1 MKGTEF
7 RFMRVLLIL
16 SDGMRPDSLT
26 NIKKAQDFIKESSSC
41 LNART
46 VMPSVTLPCH
56 MSLFHSVDPSR
67 HGTTTNVYTPNVR
80 PINGLCEVLLNS
92 RKTSAFFYNW
102 EEIRDLSRPNSLA
115 FSYFCKGRLY
125 GYDKANDIITDAA
138 VDFLT
143 KNDIDFTFLYLGY
156 TDMAGHNY
164 GWMSEQYMAA
174 MENSFANITKLYDK
188 LPDDYVIIVTAD
200 HGGHDRTHG
209 TELSEDMI
217 IPIMVLSRNE
227 KIEIDFKD
235 ASIKDIAPT
244 VTNLLGISPDDEWEG
259 KSLLK

>member
-1 MKGTEF
+1 MK
-7 RFMRVLLIL
+7 IL
-16 SDGMRPDSLT
+16 VTIVDGMRPDAL
-26 NIKKAQDFIKESSSC
+26 IKTKNAKLLLESSQYS

-46 VMPSVTLPCH
+46 VTPSVTLPCH

-80 PINGLCEVLLNS
+80 PINGLCEVLLNAK
-92 RKTSAFFYNW
+92 KTSAFFYNW

-125 GYDKANDIITDAA
+125 GYDRANDIISEAA
-138 VDFLT
+138 IDFLT

-164 GWMSEQYMAA
+164 GWMSEEYMAA
-174 MENSFANITKLYDK
+174 MENSFANISRLYNA

-209 TELSEDMI
+209 TELNEDMT
-217 IPIMVLSRNE
+217 IPMMVLSKNE
-227 KIEIDFKD
+227 CPVFDFTG

-244 VTNLLGISPDDEWEG
+244 VTKLLGVSPDEEWEG

>member
-1 MKGTEF
+1 MKTL
-7 RFMRVLLIL
+7 VVIV
-16 SDGMRPDSLT
+16 DGMRPDALVKTENARYILENSKYT
-26 NIKKAQDFIKESSSC
+26 

-46 VMPSVTLPCH
+46 VTPSVTLPCH

-80 PINGLCEVLLNS
+80 PINGLCEVLLNAK
-92 RKTSAFFYNW
+92 KTSAFFYNW
-102 EEIRDLSRPNSLA
+102 EEIRDLARPNSLA

-143 KNDIDFTFLYLGY
+143 KNEIDFTFLYFGY
-156 TDMAGHNY
+156 TDMAGHNH

-174 MENSFANITKLYDK
+174 MENSFANISKLYNA

-209 TELSEDMI
+209 TELNEDMI
-217 IPIMVLSRNE
+217 IPIIALSKGE
-227 KIEIDFKD
+227 KIDLDFTG
-235 ASIKDIAPT
+235 ACIKDIAPT
-244 VTNLLGISPDDEWEG
+244 VANLLGVIPDEEWEG
-259 KSLLK
+259 KSLVK

>member
-1 MKGTEF
+1 MKTL
-7 RFMRVLLIL
+7 VVIV
-16 SDGMRPDSLT
+16 DGMRPDAL
-26 NIKKAQDFIKESSSC
+26 IKTENAKYLLENSKYT

-46 VMPSVTLPCH
+46 VTPSVTLPCH

-80 PINGLCEVLLNS
+80 PINGLCEVLLNA
-92 RKTSAFFYNW
+92 RKTCAFFYNW
-102 EEIRDLSRPNSLA
+102 EEIRDLARPNSLA
-115 FSYFCKGRLY
+115 FSYFCKGRLF

-138 VDFLT
+138 IDYLT
-143 KNDIDFTFLYLGY
+143 KNQTDFAFLYLGY
-156 TDMAGHNY
+156 TDMAGHNF
-164 GWMSEQYMAA
+164 GWMSDEYMNA
-174 MENSFANITKLYDK
+174 MENSFKNISKLAVA

-209 TELSEDMI
+209 TELKEDMI
-217 IPIMVLSRNE
+217 IPIMVLCKNE
-227 KIEIDFKD
+227 KLELDFTD

-244 VTNLLGISPDDEWEG
+244 VVKLLGAYPDEEWEG

>member
-1 MKGTEF
+1 MKAL
-7 RFMRVLLIL
+7 VVIV
-16 SDGMRPDSLT
+16 DGMRPDALVKT
-26 NIKKAQDFIKESSSC
+26 NNAKYILENSKYT

-46 VMPSVTLPCH
+46 VTPSVTLPCH

-80 PINGLCEVLLNS
+80 PINGLCEVLLNAK
-92 RKTSAFFYNW
+92 KTCAFFYNW
-102 EEIRDLSRPNSLA
+102 EEIRDLARPNSLA
-115 FSYFCKGRLY
+115 FSYFCKGRLF

-138 VDFLT
+138 IDYLT
-143 KNDIDFTFLYLGY
+143 KNETDFTFLYLGY
-156 TDMAGHNY
+156 TDMAGHNH
-164 GWMSEQYMAA
+164 GWMSDEYMVA
-174 MENSFANITKLYDK
+174 MENSFNNISKLVRS

-209 TELSEDMI
+209 TELKEDMI
-217 IPIMVLSRNE
+217 IPIMVLSKKEN
-227 KIEIDFKD
+227 IELDFTD

-244 VTNLLGISPDDEWEG
+244 VTKLLGVYPDDEWEG

>member
-1 MKGTEF
+1 MKAL
-7 RFMRVLLIL
+7 VVIV
-16 SDGMRPDSLT
+16 DGMRPDALVKTENAKILLENSEYT
-26 NIKKAQDFIKESSSC
+26 

-46 VMPSVTLPCH
+46 VNPSVTLPCH

-80 PINGLCEVLLNS
+80 PINGLCEVLLS
-92 RKTSAFFYNW
+92 SKKTCAFFYNW
-102 EEIRDLSRPNSLA
+102 EEIRDLARPNSLA

-138 VDFLT
+138 IDFLT

-164 GWMSEQYMAA
+164 GWMSEQYMDA
-174 MENSFANITKLYDK
+174 MENSFNNIRKLIDK

-209 TELSEDMI
+209 TELDEDMI
-217 IPIMVLSRNE
+217 IPIIALDKSGNA
-227 KIEIDFKD
+227 KLDFTN

-244 VTNLLGISPDDEWEG
+244 ITNLLGVNPDDEWEG

>member
-1 MKGTEF
+1 MK
-7 RFMRVLLIL
+7 IL
-16 SDGMRPDSLT
+16 VTIVDGMRPDALVKTENAKYILENSKYT
-26 NIKKAQDFIKESSSC
+26 

-46 VMPSVTLPCH
+46 VTPSVTLPCH

-80 PINGLCEVLLNS
+80 PINGLCEVLLNAK
-92 RKTSAFFYNW
+92 KTCAFFYNW
-102 EEIRDLSRPNSLA
+102 EEIRDLARPKSLA

-143 KNDIDFTFLYLGY
+143 KNEIDFTFLYLGY
-156 TDMAGHNY
+156 TDMAGHNH

-209 TELSEDMI
+209 TELNEDMI
-217 IPIMVLSRNE
+217 IPMMVLSKKE
-227 KIEIDFKD
+227 KINLNLEN

-244 VTNLLGISPDDEWEG
+244 VVNLLGVSPDEEWEG
-259 KSLLK
+259 KNLLK